1 MIKNL
6 IFDLGDVI
14 INIDVPRAA
23 VNFAKLT
30 GKTTAEVAA
39 IFEEKQLF
47 RQFETGILDADEF
60 RAYVREILRA
70 PWLMNPVVEVAWN
83 SLLLDIPPAR
93 VALLQTLANKYRLF
107 LLSNTSPIH
116 IAETNEILERATG
129 VSRLEELFEIAFY
142 SYQMNLMKP
151 DPAIYLRVLEE
162 AGILAEETLFL
173 DDNADNIKAAQLL
186 GIQTIHVQ
194 KPMTILD
201 YLANY

>member
-6 IFDLGDVI
+6 LFDLGDVI

-30 GKTTAEVAA
+30 EKTTAEVSQ
-39 IFEEKQLF
+39 IFQEKQLF
-47 RQFETGILDADEF
+47 RQFETGIINAKQF
-60 RAYVREILRA
+60 RNYIREILQA
-70 PWLMNPVVEVAWN
+70 SDLSDVVIDLAWN
-83 SLLLDIPPAR
+83 SLLLELPPAR

-116 IAETNEILERATG
+116 IAETNQILERATD

-142 SYQMNLMKP
+142 SYEMNLMKP

-173 DDNADNIKAAQLL
+173 DDNADNIKSAQLL
-186 GIQTIHVQ
+186 GIHTIHVQ
-194 KPMTILD
+194 KPNTILE
-201 YLANY
+201 YLAEY